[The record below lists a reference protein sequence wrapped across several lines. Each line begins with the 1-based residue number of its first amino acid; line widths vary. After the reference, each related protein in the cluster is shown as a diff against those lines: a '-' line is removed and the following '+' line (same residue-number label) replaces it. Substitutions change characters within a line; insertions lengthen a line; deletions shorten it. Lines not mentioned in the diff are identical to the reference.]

1 MAPVASTPAANCV
14 DFSRK
19 FRRVAIPDLL
29 QLAGL
34 YTSLGL
40 ITNYH
45 CRRLA
50 FYGGANLGR
59 TSYGCFQS
67 FVRVE
72 DIQHG
77 PRYVL
82 VDLGCA
88 ADIHGITYD
97 KFQRRVREL

>member
-29 QLAGL
+29 QLGGL

-40 ITNYH
+40 ITNDY

-50 FYGGANLGR
+50 FNGSANLGR
-59 TSYGCFQS
+59 TRYRCFQG

-72 DIQHG
+72 DIQYG
-77 PRYVL
+77 PRYVF

-88 ADIHGITYD
+88 ADIHGIAHD
-97 KFQRRVREL
+97 KLERRVR